1 MARPADLDAGEIT
14 DKGYVNQ
21 RRVFANRAALVELLY
36 AERAPENPESRPG
49 RRGGKDGVMR
59 QQSMMRQQGGPMGVT
74 ARPLGPGAAAL
85 GKLMTRAWSLPPRRN
100 QVTVERDVQVPMSD
114 GTVLLAT
121 HYIPVSVASAA
132 TVLVRCPYGR
142 TGPFALQTGQIL
154 AERGYHVLLQSVRGT
169 FGSGGDF
176 EPMRHEITD
185 GHDTVAWLRQQSWFE
200 GRLAT
205 YGPSYLGF
213 VQWALAM
220 DPPPELVAAV
230 VHVGPHDF
238 SRTAYRNGAFDLYN
252 YVMWS
257 DMVAHQESIGMLR
270 AMTRMTTAERRLNR
284 TLSSLPV
291 AAGFDDVIGREPAWS
306 ERWVEHPQ
314 AADPFWDPMKCGA
327 ALERITVPVLLAGG
341 WQDLFIEQTLEQYR
355 TLAGR
360 GVPVRLLVGPWAH
373 LDITS
378 QGGVVVNESLAWLD
392 RYAGLPSKGLQAA
405 KSRTDSR
412 PGSPEDSVRIWV
424 GGEGAEQWREIGGWP
439 PPGVAEQRWYLG
451 ANGTLGPAEPAGTE
465 PAADVPATAAP
476 ATAAD
481 VPAVGFRYDPA
492 DPTPSP
498 GGAIMAMRAGSQDN
512 RAVERRLDVLVF
524 SSDPLDEPLEVIGE
538 VAAEV
543 SVTRD
548 NPYADLFVRL
558 CDVDPRGRSYNV
570 CDGIVRLTEADPLTG
585 TVRVSLIGMA
595 HRFGRG
601 HRIRLQIAGGAFPR
615 FARNPGNGQVD
626 ATAADLVPTQY
637 DIGLGAAHPS
647 VLLLPVAAGGG

>member
-1 MARPADLDAGEIT
+1 
-14 DKGYVNQ
+14 
-21 RRVFANRAALVELLY
+21 
-36 AERAPENPESRPG
+36 
-49 RRGGKDGVMR
+49 MR
-59 QQSMMRQQGGPMGVT
+59 QQSMVRQQDNPKAVA
-74 ARPLGPGAAAL
+74 ARPLSPGAAAL
-85 GKLMTRAWSLPPRRN
+85 GQLMARAWSLPPRRN
-100 QVTVERDVQVPMSD
+100 QVRVERDVQVPMSD

-132 TVLVRCPYGR
+132 TILVRCPYGR
-142 TGPFALQTGQIL
+142 TGAFALQTGQIL

-185 GHDTVAWLRQQSWFE
+185 GQDTVAWLRQQSWFE

-238 SRTAYRNGAFDLYN
+238 SRSAYRNGAFDLFN

-270 AMTRMTTAERRLNR
+270 AMTRMTTAERRLRRVLNR
-284 TLSSLPV
+284 LPV
-291 AAGFDDVIGREPAWS
+291 AAGYGDMIGREPAWS
-306 ERWVEHPQ
+306 ERWMEHPQ
-314 AADPFWDPMKCGA
+314 ATDPFWDPMQCGA

-341 WQDLFIEQTLEQYR
+341 WHDLFIEQTLEQYGV
-355 TLAGR
+355 LAGR
-360 GVPVRLLVGPWAH
+360 HVPVRLLVGPWAH

-378 QGGVVVNESLAWLD
+378 QGGEVVNESLAWLD
-392 RYAGLPSKGLQAA
+392 RYAGLAPKGPDAA
-405 KSRTDSR
+405 KSRT
-412 PGSPEDSVRIWV
+412 GSQPAPPDHSVRIWV
-424 GGEGAEQWREIGGWP
+424 GGEGAEDWREIGDWP
-439 PPGVAEQRWYLG
+439 PPGLAEQRWYLG
-451 ANGTLGPAEPAGTE
+451 THGSLSPAQPAGAE
-465 PAADVPATAAP
+465 S
-476 ATAAD
+476 AAD

-498 GGAIMAMRAGSQDN
+498 GGAIMAMRAGSLDN

-524 SSDPLDEPLEVIGE
+524 SSEPLDEPVEVIGE
-538 VAAEV
+538 VAAEL

-548 NPYADLFVRL
+548 NPYADVFVRL
-558 CDVDPRGRSYNV
+558 CDVDPRGRSHNV
-570 CDGIVRLTEADPLTG
+570 CDGIVRLTEASPLTG
-585 TVRVSLIGMA
+585 TVRVSLLGTA

-601 HRIRLQIAGGAFPR
+601 HRIRLQVAGGAFPR

-637 DIGLGAAHPS
+637 DIGLDAAHPS
-647 VLLLPVAAGGG
+647 VLLLPVAPGGPSARSA

>member
-1 MARPADLDAGEIT
+1 
-14 DKGYVNQ
+14 
-21 RRVFANRAALVELLY
+21 
-36 AERAPENPESRPG
+36 
-49 RRGGKDGVMR
+49 MR
-59 QQSMMRQQGGPMGVT
+59 QQSMTRARSLTGQHGEAKAAGSKQLRSKAGE
-74 ARPLGPGAAAL
+74 ARPLSWGASAFGRVAER
-85 GKLMTRAWSLPPRRN
+85 GWSLPPRRN
-100 QVTVERDVQVPMSD
+100 RVAVEYDVEVPMSD
-114 GTVLLAT
+114 GTMLLAT

-142 TGPFALQTGQIL
+142 TGAFALQTGQIL

-185 GHDTVAWLRQQSWFE
+185 GQDTVAWLRQQSWFE

-238 SRTAYRNGAFDLYN
+238 SRSAYRHGAFDLYN

-257 DMVAHQESIGMLR
+257 DLVAHQESIGMLH
-270 AMTRMTTAERRLNR
+270 AMARMATAERRLR
-284 TLSSLPV
+284 RVLDSLPV
-291 AAGFDDVIGREPAWS
+291 AARYADVIGREPAWS
-306 ERWVEHPQ
+306 ERWMEHPQ
-314 AADPFWDPMKCGA
+314 ASDPFWAPMQCGP
-327 ALERITVPVLLAGG
+327 ALERITIPVLLVGG

-373 LDITS
+373 LDLTS
-378 QGGVVVNESLAWLD
+378 QGSVAINESLAWLD
-392 RYAGLPSKGLQAA
+392 RYAGLGPRAL
-405 KSRTDSR
+405 KSRQSPASR
-412 PGSPEDSVRIWV
+412 PPAPPDHPVRVWV
-424 GGEGAEQWREIGGWP
+424 GGEGAEQWREIGSWP
-439 PPGVAEQRWYLG
+439 PPGVTEQRWYLG
-451 ANGTLGPAEPAGTE
+451 PSGSLRPTEPAGAEPAAGG
-465 PAADVPATAAP
+465 PVAS
-476 ATAAD
+476 
-481 VPAVGFRYDPA
+481 FRYDPA

-498 GGAIMAMRAGSQDN
+498 GGAIMAMNAGSRDN
-512 RAVERRLDVLVF
+512 RPVERRLDVLVF
-524 SSDPLDEPLEVIGE
+524 SSDPLAEPVEILGE

-543 SVTRD
+543 FVTRD

-558 CDVDPRGRSYNV
+558 CDVDPRGRSLNV
-570 CDGIVRLTEADPLTG
+570 CDGIVRLTGADPLTG
-585 TVRVSLIGMA
+585 TVRVSLVGAA

-601 HRIRLQIAGGAFPR
+601 HRIRLQVAGGAFPR
-615 FARNPGNGQVD
+615 FARNPGNGHLD

-637 DIGLGAAHPS
+637 DIGLDAAHPS
-647 VLLLPVAAGGG
+647 ALLLPVAGA